1 MINKDSIFFTITIT
15 FFVSLLLIII
25 SFIALYNSSIKMEE
39 YFSNKR
45 ERGVAKMVLRECM
58 NQNIS
63 QELIDNIKDLN
74 FNTIINRKKQN
85 YILNNKH
92 LVIKQLEKRMLASVT
107 FFSIKNKRFIKIK
120 TPNNQVILVNNE
132 EKTNHQQIIIAIF
145 LTIIFAFI
153 LLYFT
158 TIKKLKPLK
167 ILKDK
172 IKNLANEDFD
182 IDCATTKKDEISQ
195 LANEF
200 DRTAKKLKDIKES
213 RNIFIRNIM
222 HELKTPITKG
232 KILMQLPNS
241 TENNNMMHKVFYRL
255 ESLISEFAT
264 IEELISTTKTLH
276 KKSYFLADIID
287 NASDLLMSD
296 DEVKE
301 EYENIKIDV
310 DFNLFSIAIKNLLDN
325 GIKYSSDKKVTV
337 KTSNNQIIFENT
349 GKQLTYPLENY
360 FEPFFKGDNVKSNQ
374 SFGLGLYIVKH
385 ILEANNFNIEYKYE
399 DGINNFIIKKIAI
412 CNSFTN

>member
-1 MINKDSIFFTITIT
+1 MINRNSILFTITIT
-15 FFVSLLLIII
+15 FAVSLLLIFV
-25 SFIALYNSSIKMEE
+25 SFFVLYNSSLKMEE
-39 YFSNKR
+39 HFSNKR

-58 NQNIS
+58 HRNIS
-63 QELIDNIKDLN
+63 SELINSIKDLN
-74 FNTIINRKKQN
+74 FNIITNHISQN
-85 YILNNKH
+85 KILKDKN
-92 LVIKQLEKRMLASVT
+92 LRIKQVEKRIKANIT
-107 FFSIKNKRFIKIK
+107 FFTIK
-120 TPNNQVILVNNE
+120 TKRYVYIQTPRNKVILVNNE
-132 EKTNHQQIIIAIF
+132 EETNHQQIIIAIF

-167 ILKDK
+167 TLKNK

-182 IDCATTKKDEISQ
+182 IDCATPKKDEISQ

-200 DRTAKKLKDIKES
+200 DKTAKKLKQIKES

-232 KILMQLPNS
+232 KVLMQLPQSEDNI
-241 TENNNMMHKVFYRL
+241 NMMQKVFYRL

-264 IEELISTTKTLH
+264 IEELISTKKIIN

-287 NASDLLMSD
+287 NANDLLMSEN
-296 DEVKE
+296 EVKQ

-325 GIKYSSDKKVTV
+325 GIKYSKDKKVTV
-337 KTSNNQIIFENT
+337 KTNNNKIIFENI
-349 GKQLTYPLENY
+349 GDKLTYPLENY
-360 FEPFFKGDNVKSNQ
+360 FEPFFKGDDIKSNQ

-385 ILEANNFNIEYKYE
+385 ILEANNFTIEYKY
-399 DGINNFIIKKIAI
+399 INDTNQFIL
-412 CNSFTN
+412 SH